1 MLLSPQKTK
10 IAGSFMS
17 CQTPVIPFSLKNIYF
32 EAHHFLTSSSEKS
45 GNAEF

>member
-1 MLLSPQKTK
+1 LQVH
-10 IAGSFMS
+10 S
-17 CQTPVIPFSLKNIYF
+17 CLARPPVIPFSLKNIYF